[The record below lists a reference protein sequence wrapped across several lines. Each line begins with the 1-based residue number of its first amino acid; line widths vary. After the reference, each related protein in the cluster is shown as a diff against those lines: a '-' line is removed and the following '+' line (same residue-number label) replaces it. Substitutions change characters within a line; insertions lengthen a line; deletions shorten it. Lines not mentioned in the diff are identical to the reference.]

1 MIDWSPLLLS
11 FRVAALATLLAL
23 VLGVSL
29 AALFAAVRIP
39 GRDFFDAIVAAP
51 MVLPP
56 TVLGYYVL
64 VALGRQSVVGRAY
77 ERVVGEPIVFTA
89 TGAVIAATIGALP
102 LIMKGS
108 RAAMEEVD
116 PRMMAAARSLGA
128 GPVRAFLTVM
138 LPLSRTGIIAG
149 VALGFA
155 RALGDFGVTLMV
167 AGNIPGVTRTASLA
181 IYDMVLA
188 NREREATGV
197 VLVMT
202 ALSIAALY
210 TVNRLARKE
219 RHV

>member
-1 MIDWSPLLLS
+1 MIDWVPLLLS
-11 FRVAALATLLAL
+11 FRVAALASLIAL
-23 VLGVSL
+23 ILGVSL
-29 AALFAAVRIP
+29 AALFAAVRVP
-39 GRDFFDAIVAAP
+39 GRDLLDAIVAAP

-64 VALGRQSVVGRAY
+64 VGLGRQSVIGRAY
-77 ERVVGEPIVFTA
+77 ERAVGEPIVFTA
-89 TGAVIAATIGALP
+89 TGAVVAATIGALP
-102 LIMKGS
+102 LVMKS
-108 RAAMEEVD
+108 ARAAMEEVD
-116 PRMMAAARSLGA
+116 PRLMAAARSLGA
-128 GPVRAFLTVM
+128 GPLRAFLTVM

-149 VALGFA
+149 CALGFA

-181 IYDMVLA
+181 IYDMVQA

-210 TVNRLARKE
+210 AVNRLARKE